1 MPELSAVTARSVAV
15 GSGLATDQIGT
26 VAVVVIVAIVVIGLI
41 LGLVMNKS
49 IGRVVLAII
58 VIGLGRHSSGPSA
71 MSLEDRAAKC
81 DTNVTFFGFHVNLSS
96 AAQAR
101 CASGPE

>member
-1 MPELSAVTARSVAV
+1 MTTTAV
-15 GSGLATDQIGT
+15 GSGLSTDQIGT
-26 VAVVVIVAIVVIGLI
+26 IAVVVIVAVVVIGLV
-41 LGLVMNKS
+41 LGLVMNKA

-58 VIGLGRHSSGPSA
+58 VVGLGVAIWTQRQ
-71 MSLEDRAAKC
+71 SLEDRVSRC

-101 CASGPE
+101 CASINH